1 MKVLEAYELATKLL
15 QEHGLRQRGWV
26 IDIDNAKS
34 RFGCCNYTK
43 KEISLSKPLIEA
55 NDYVQVVDTILHE
68 IAHALV
74 GHGHGHDSV
83 WKAKCVEIGCKPERC
98 FSDKDTV
105 LIAGKYKAI
114 CGGCGKTHTRHKRVP
129 RGRRTA
135 CHCQNHIK
143 DWNKKEL
150 LQYKKVAQ

>member
-15 QEHGLRQRGWV
+15 QEHGLRQKGWV

-34 RFGCCNYTK
+34 RFGVCRYYQ

-74 GHGHGHDSV
+74 GPGHGHNSV
-83 WKAKCVEIGCKPERC
+83 WKRKCVEIGAKPQRC
-98 FSDKDTV
+98 YSSEDTTLV
-105 LIAGKYKAI
+105 AGKYKAV
-114 CGGCGKTHTRHKRVP
+114 CGGCGKEYHRHKKIP
-129 RGRRTA
+129 RGKRYA
-135 CHCQNHIK
+135 CPCQSHIK
-143 DWNKKEL
+143 DWNEKKIL
-150 LQYKKVAQ
+150 DYKVAR